1 MAAISDLLVVATD
14 GSIRATT
21 GVAGFAW
28 ASTDG
33 DWGVACAWP
42 TSDNITV
49 PESLA
54 IRTAVKYAPA
64 DRPLHV
70 VTDSQASLEQLRMA
84 AAGTRRRDS
93 RPARIADQTV
103 AAAQARTAETVI
115 HWVRGHTQTAGV
127 TVLHRQ
133 VDRAARTAARHASAN
148 PDWYDRTTPYVTEAA
163 AAAVASRGAG
173 ACPCGWAEP
182 TNTAGEPY
190 PSDPTT
196 WTLRLHPG
204 PVS

>member
-1 MAAISDLLVVATD
+1 MPSTDLLVVATD

-28 ASTDG
+28 ATTDG

-54 IRTAVKYAPA
+54 LRTAVTSAST
-64 DRPLHV
+64 DRPLHI
-70 VTDSQASLEQLRMA
+70 VTDSQAALEQLRMA
-84 AAGTRRRDS
+84 AVGTRRRDT
-93 RPARIADQTV
+93 RPARIADQTIT
-103 AAAQARTAETVI
+103 AAKMRTAETVF

-133 VDRAARTAARHASAN
+133 VDRAARTAARHASSN
-148 PDWYDRTTPYVTEAA
+148 PDWYDQTTPHITTAA
-163 AAAVASRGAG
+163 ATAIAARGTG
-173 ACPCGWAEP
+173 ACPCGWTEP
-182 TNTAGEPY
+182 TTTAGEPY
-190 PSDPTT
+190 PSDSAT
-196 WTLRLHPG
+196 WTLRLLPG
-204 PVS
+204 AVS

>member
-1 MAAISDLLVVATD
+1 VPTLDLLVIATD
-14 GSIRATT
+14 GSIRTTT

-28 ASTDG
+28 ATTDG

-54 IRTAVKYAPA
+54 IRTAVISAPA
-64 DRPLHV
+64 DRRLHI

-84 AAGTRRRDS
+84 AAGIHRRDS

-103 AAAQARTAETVI
+103 AATQGRTAETVI

-148 PDWYDRTTPYVTEAA
+148 PDWYDRSTPHVINAA
-163 AAAVASRGAG
+163 EVAVASRGAG
-173 ACPCGWAEP
+173 DCECGWAEP
-182 TNTAGEPY
+182 TTSGGAPY
-190 PSDPTT
+190 PSDPST
-196 WTLRLHPG
+196 WTLRLRPG
-204 PVS
+204 YGS